1 LGYFR
6 KLKEAKL
13 FAMTKNIKVKE
24 HHGSRIHILN
34 WVERLDFADQ
44 LSHLLCPTGA
54 IIQCTDKWMPK
65 GFCDPEEA
73 HIEYFGPE
81 ILPEIDWKA
90 LHNWWLVYKR
100 GANTPNWDLA
110 NTCTIQGEKGL
121 VLIEAKAHTNE
132 LNTDGKRLALNA
144 SIRSHKNHE
153 QICQAISEA
162 SHTLSEVVKGV
173 DISCCT
179 HYQLA
184 NRVAFSWKIASLGIP
199 VILVYLGFLG
209 DESWKDKFIDNNHW
223 KCELRKYMDRHI
235 PEDFIDQWI
244 CCGKSK
250 MQTIIRSLPI
260 EKCYNSE
267 PHTEI

>member
-1 LGYFR
+1 
-6 KLKEAKL
+6 
-13 FAMTKNIKVKE
+13 MTNNIKVKE

-34 WVERLDFADQ
+34 WVKHPDFTDQ

-65 GFCDPEEA
+65 GFCNPEEA
-73 HIEYFGPE
+73 RLDRSD
-81 ILPEIDWKA
+81 ILPACVRQILQD
-90 LHNWWLVYKR
+90 WWLVYKR

-110 NTCTIQGEKGL
+110 STCTIQGQRGL
-121 VLIEAKAHTNE
+121 VLIEAKAHVKE
-132 LNTDGKRLALNA
+132 LNENDSCGA
-144 SIRSHKNHE
+144 KNE
-153 QICQAISEA
+153 ANLGRICKAICNA
-162 SHTLSEVVKGV
+162 SHTLSEVVKGI

-209 DESWKDKFIDNNHW
+209 DKSWQDKFIDNSHW
-223 KCELRKYMDRHI
+223 ICELQKYMDKHI

-250 MQTIIRSLPI
+250 MQMIIRSLPV
-260 EKCYNSE
+260 EKCYHNSE
-267 PHTEI
+267 PCTEI

>member
-1 LGYFR
+1 M
-6 KLKEAKL
+6 E
-13 FAMTKNIKVKE
+13 VKK
-24 HHGSRIHILN
+24 HRGSRIHILK
-34 WVERLDFADQ
+34 WVKRPDFTDQ

-54 IIQCTDKWMPK
+54 IIKCTDKWQPK
-65 GFCDPEEA
+65 GCSKFDKDEVRLKWFCQTLNINKET
-73 HIEYFGPE
+73 
-81 ILPEIDWKA
+81 LWK
-90 LHNWWLVYKR
+90 WWLVHW
-100 GANTPNWDLA
+100 GNMPNWDLA
-110 NTCTIQGEKGL
+110 STCTIKGEKGL
-121 VLIEAKAHTNE
+121 ILIEAKAHTNE

-144 SIRSHKNHE
+144 SVRSRKNHE

-162 SHTLSEVVKGV
+162 SHALSEVVKGI

-184 NRVAFSWKIASLGIP
+184 NRIAFSWKIASLGIP

-209 DESWKDKFIDNNHW
+209 DKSWQDKFTDNNHW
-223 KCELRKYMDRHI
+223 NCELRKYMDKHV

-250 MQTIIRSLPI
+250 MQMIIRSLPV

-267 PHTEI
+267 PHTEIQIEE